1 MGSYN
6 VRQDLTRFRKDAS
19 ALLEISRSR
28 RKLAL
33 KLGFLS
39 DNLAMINEILCTL
52 DRSRYCR
59 INTGTNELTGEQ
71 VQLKSKL
78 EAHKRDALFMIGY
91 SRGYGPR
98 QIMFDHQRLLDLNKK
113 QRRVGSLSK
122 IEEAEKRIVQEQIR
136 VLYQNDPETK
146 ARERRKQLI
155 AHERK
160 YSLTTHQKH
169 ELSLIDKLYPG
180 SDPQY
185 PDYNL
190 PAEGM
195 RIPDVDWSKWV
206 SAPKPRPDLAT
217 SYDLYQLPLIR
228 TRGPIGAIRGT

>member
-98 QIMFDHQRLLDLNKK
+98 QIMFDHQRLLDLNKR

-122 IEEAEKRIVQEQIR
+122 IEQAEKRIIQEQIR
-136 VLYQNDPETK
+136 VLYQNDSETK

-155 AHERK
+155 AYKRK
-160 YSLTTHQKH
+160 YSLTTT
-169 ELSLIDKLYPG
+169 
-180 SDPQY
+180 
-185 PDYNL
+185 
-190 PAEGM
+190 
-195 RIPDVDWSKWV
+195 R
-206 SAPKPRPDLAT
+206 
-217 SYDLYQLPLIR
+217 R
-228 TRGPIGAIRGT
+228 TN